1 MAGIVA
7 VGHVGVMARDLE
19 RLLAFYRDTV
29 GLKLTVHQQGVIAI
43 FEVGDIDVFLM
54 PGAARRVEF
63 DLAADDVDAFR
74 ERLVEADV
82 DCGPSKLSRTTGHRS
97 FTFTDPEANEITVT
111 SGHPR
116 TLAGPSRRPRA
127 AVKARGAARP
137 RASAKPRT
145 VRRGRAAR

>member
-7 VGHVGVMARDLE
+7 VGHVGIMARDLE

-29 GLKLTVHQQGVIAI
+29 GLKLMVHQQGVIAI

-74 ERLVEADV
+74 ERLVEAGV
-82 DCGPSKLSRTTGHRS
+82 DCGPAKLSRTTGHRS

-127 AVKARGAARP
+127 AVKARGAAKPRP
-137 RASAKPRT
+137 AARPRT
-145 VRRGRAAR
+145 VRRGRTAR